1 MGDATVEPVGG
12 IERGQGCLMVMLIVA
27 IVVATGLVI
36 LLRPWPF
43 FLTREQSRELNER
56 NAAAEFGKWVE
67 LRASAHGLN
76 VRGVARPVPL
86 ECPKCGKS
94 SNYFVYPDEVCDRCW
109 RASLGRH
116 TVSAR
121 RHRPAQ

>member
-1 MGDATVEPVGG
+1 
-12 IERGQGCLMVMLIVA
+12 MVTLLLAIIVA
-27 IVVATGLVI
+27 AGMVV

-43 FLTREQSRELNER
+43 FLTREHSHPLNER
-56 NAAAEFGKWVE
+56 NLAAEFAKWVE
-67 LRASAHGLN
+67 MRASAHGLN

-109 RASLGRH
+109 RASLRRH
-116 TVSAR
+116 PVAAQQ
-121 RHRPAQ
+121 HRPAQ

>member
-1 MGDATVEPVGG
+1 VGDATVETVAG
-12 IERGQGCLMVMLIVA
+12 IDRGQGCLMVILIVA
-27 IVVATGLVI
+27 IVIAVGLVV

-56 NAAAEFGKWVE
+56 NAAADFGKWVE

-109 RASLGRH
+109 RASLGRK
-116 TVSAR
+116 TVSAQQ
-121 RHRPAQ
+121 HRPAQ

>member
-1 MGDATVEPVGG
+1 VGDATVENLGG
-12 IERGQGCLMVMLIVA
+12 IEGCGCLMVLLLVA
-27 IVVATGLVI
+27 IIVATGLVI

-86 ECPKCGKS
+86 ECPKCGKP

-116 TVSAR
+116 TVSAQQ
-121 RHRPAQ
+121 HRPAQ